1 VTTILI
7 SVLTTRFGMPPL
19 ALAFWRDLIV
29 AGVLVGALAL
39 TSPTLLRPGRS
50 RLRFLILYGLVLAV
64 LNVLWMASVD
74 LNGAAIATVLAYS
87 APAFTALVSWRW
99 WGERMD
105 ASKLGALALS
115 LAGCV
120 FVSGAYQR
128 AAWQVNPTGILVGL
142 ATGIALAAYN
152 LMGKSSARRGI
163 NPWTAT
169 GYIFCFA
176 TAFLLLL
183 QRPDTLLWLSRPLAA
198 GADGWREAALGW
210 GTLILLA
217 TGPTLGGYSLYTISL
232 TILPA
237 ATASLISTLEPVITA
252 VLAFFLLG
260 EQLTAPQLF
269 GGGLI
274 LVGVL
279 LLRLGER
286 GGNVDRPE

>member
-1 VTTILI
+1 
-7 SVLTTRFGMPPL
+7 
-19 ALAFWRDLIV
+19 
-29 AGVLVGALAL
+29 
-39 TSPTLLRPGRS
+39 
-50 RLRFLILYGLVLAV
+50 
-64 LNVLWMASVD
+64 
-74 LNGAAIATVLAYS
+74 
-87 APAFTALVSWRW
+87 
-99 WGERMD
+99 MD

-115 LAGCV
+115 IAGCV
-120 FVSGAYQR
+120 FVSGAYRR
-128 AAWQVNPTGILVGL
+128 AVWQINSTGILIGL
-142 ATGIALAAYN
+142 ATGVALAAYN

-169 GYIFCFA
+169 CYIFCFA
-176 TAFLLLL
+176 TAFLLPL

-217 TGPTLGGYSLYTISL
+217 IGPTLGGYSLYTISL

-237 ATASLISTLEPVITA
+237 ATASLVSTLEPVITA
-252 VLAFFLLG
+252 VLAFFLLN

-274 LVGVL
+274 LAGVL

-286 GGNVDRPE
+286 E